1 MKPIVQTTLQIIA
14 AFCVTTSGMAQ
25 EPQADKLQL
34 VERAMG
40 LVIEGKP
47 LAGIK
52 ILESAG
58 GDDATVQ
65 SAIAT
70 LRAFASDPPGAL
82 KAMEKSYPPGKE
94 SENPFSVPVEPSPA
108 IDAIV
113 EQAKS
118 HRIVVI
124 NEAHHVSQHR
134 AFVLRLLPKLRDL
147 GFKYFA
153 AEALDE
159 DGQNLKMRGYPT
171 RRTGFYT
178 NDHVFGDVIRKAVA
192 FGFTPVAYEATSPD
206 TPQDPIDAINVREE
220 EQCRNLVERLFTKD
234 AKARVIIHV
243 GFDHAMERP
252 RKEDGKEIKWL
263 AARIAVSTG
272 TDPLTI
278 DQTEHSERG
287 LGKESPQWQQ
297 SRKNGWL
304 TQPIVLNRKD
314 GTFDVSGHFA
324 GFVDIQVL
332 HPPSKYSEGRPDWL
346 PDTGR
351 SAVAV
356 PDAIRAVSGR
366 VLVEAFIDAESEDA
380 VPFDRVVLAPS
391 GSRPKLLLAP
401 GKYRIVAQDE
411 QGTEIKRLPLE
422 CIKDATEVGDQI
434 K

>member
-1 MKPIVQTTLQIIA
+1 MKPIVQTALQIIA
-14 AFCVTTSGMAQ
+14 VFCLATPGMAQ
-25 EPQADKLQL
+25 EPQTDKLQL
-34 VERAMG
+34 VERALG

-58 GDDATVQ
+58 GDDAAIQ

-70 LRAFASDPPGAL
+70 LRVFAGDSAGAL
-82 KAMEKSYPPGKE
+82 KAMEKSYPPRNE
-94 SENPFSVPVEPSPA
+94 NENPFSVPVEPSPA
-108 IDAIV
+108 IETIV
-113 EQAKS
+113 EQAKR

-159 DGQNLKMRGYPT
+159 DGQHLKIRGYPI
-171 RRTGFYT
+171 RQTGFYT

-192 FGFTPVAYEATSPD
+192 LGFTPVAYEATSPD
-206 TPQDPIDAINVREE
+206 APQDPIDAINVREE
-220 EQCRNLVERLFTKD
+220 EQCRNLIERIFTKD
-234 AKARVIIHV
+234 TDARVIIHV

-252 RKEDGKEIKWL
+252 RKEDQKEIKWL
-263 AARIAVSTG
+263 AARIAVGTG
-272 TDPLTI
+272 TNPLTI

-304 TQPIVLNRKD
+304 TQPIVLNRND
-314 GTFDVSGHFA
+314 GNFDVSGHFA

-346 PDTGR
+346 LDTGR

-366 VLVEAFIDAESEDA
+366 VLVEVFIEAESEDA
-380 VPFDRVVLAPS
+380 VPFDRVVLAQN
-391 GSRPKLLLAP
+391 GSRPKLLLVP

-422 CIKDATEVGDQI
+422 CIKDATEVSDQI